1 MPSAQLS
8 GDEAS
13 GGRSRRKMRLA
24 SGNDVLLIGPGIP
37 RAPVDASDQ
46 YFDNLGRSEVML
58 LARSAVTAS

>member
-1 MPSAQLS
+1 
-8 GDEAS
+8 
-13 GGRSRRKMRLA
+13 MRLA